1 MTTLAA
7 GQEWADGSRKKKEK
21 RKSMAATQT
30 SWSADLLSDPGGGE
44 SVFGLSSQLVLRRP
58 VCGFV
63 GVGL

>member
-1 MTTLAA
+1 MAR
-7 GQEWADGSRKKKEK
+7 GKKKKKENQWRRLK
-21 RKSMAATQT
+21 LADPLICFQTQ
-30 SWSADLLSDPGGGE
+30 GGGE